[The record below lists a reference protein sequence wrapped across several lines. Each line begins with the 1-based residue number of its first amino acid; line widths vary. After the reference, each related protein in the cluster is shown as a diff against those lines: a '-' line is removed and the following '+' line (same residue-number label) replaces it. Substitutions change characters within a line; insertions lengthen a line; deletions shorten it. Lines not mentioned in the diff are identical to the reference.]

1 MKKFTEEIAVSEYEI
16 RTDTG
21 WEDIVSICKTI
32 PYKVYRLET
41 ISRTLLSADTHILYD
56 ENMKE
61 VFVKDI
67 KIGNFIQTKSGIE
80 KIVAINETAEEIF
93 MFDLELPAESNHRY
107 YTDDFLSHNT
117 SAAKVLAGRYPYIY
131 INCSDETGVE
141 TVREKINKWC
151 STISVL
157 DGSEEIKVV
166 ILDELDGVSDQFFKA
181 LRGTIEKFAEQARF
195 IGTCNYFNKIPD
207 TMHSRFTLI
216 NFDFLD
222 KEEEDYVF
230 SEQVRRADTILTKL
244 NITHAPEAVEEL
256 VKRCLPDMRKL
267 FNKIQTL
274 QISGV
279 KELTRDAIMKT
290 EWSFEDIFKI
300 CATAPDPYKNYIFM
314 INQYGSRV
322 DDVLGALGNEF
333 PKWLE
338 EKYPAKTHALP
349 GIIVEIAQH
358 QAQRVHVIDP
368 AVTMLSCCFRIQQIL
383 NLIK

>member
-1 MKKFTEEIAVSEYEI
+1 MANNRLLTEILRPKNI
-16 RTDTG
+16 DQLILPPR
-21 WEDIVSICKTI
+21 IKSII
-32 PYKVYRLET
+32 GDG
-41 ISRTLLSADTHILYD
+41 TL
-56 ENMKE
+56 KQ
-61 VFVKDI
+61 
-67 KIGNFIQTKSGIE
+67 NFLFYGGPGLGK
-80 KIVAINETAEEIF
+80 
-93 MFDLELPAESNHRY
+93 
-107 YTDDFLSHNT
+107 T
-117 SAAKVLAGRYPYIY
+117 SAAKVLAAKYPYIY

-157 DGSEEIKVV
+157 DGAESIKVV
-166 ILDELDGVSDQFFKA
+166 ILDELDGVSEQFFKA

-222 KEEEDYVF
+222 KEEEEFVYN
-230 SEQVRRADTILTKL
+230 EQVKRAGTILTKI
-244 NITHAPEAVEEL
+244 NITHNTEAVEEL
-256 VKRCLPDMRKL
+256 VKRSLPDMRKL

-279 KELTRDAIMKT
+279 TELTKEAIMKT
-290 EWSFEDIFKI
+290 EWSFEDIFKM
-300 CATAPDPYKNYIFM
+300 CSGAPKPYENYVFM

-333 PKWLE
+333 PKWLQ
-338 EKYPAKTHALP
+338 EKFPAKMGVLP
-349 GIIVEIAQH
+349 GIIVEVASH

-368 AVTMLSCCFRIQQIL
+368 AVTMLSCVFKIQMLL
-383 NLIK
+383 NSK